1 MQEAATH
8 EDLRDL
14 HNGEPRRVSRSVA
27 FFHRATDNTRY
38 EEAGPFCGCRTEVL
52 LRSSSMRL
60 RAFSPQLHAA
70 SITATRS
77 QIDYRVTRCE
87 QIHFKKRPE
96 MKKESCFGAAFFES
110 ISLYFTL
117 GSMNAL

>member
-52 LRSSSMRL
+52 LLYYIAAAVRDYERFL
-60 RAFSPQLHAA
+60 HNFTRPASPQRGR
-70 SITATRS
+70 RS
-77 QIDYRVTRCE
+77 TTE
-87 QIHFKKRPE
+87 
-96 MKKESCFGAAFFES
+96 
-110 ISLYFTL
+110 
-117 GSMNAL
+117 